1 MKKTRWINFL
11 GGQNLL
17 YTLIVLIL
25 LAIVFMLFNQID
37 YIFTPVFVIVSNIL
51 MPLVIALL
59 LYYLFDPV
67 IDFLEKY
74 KIRRL
79 YGVALLFIAII
90 GVLVFGVVALYPLI
104 RDQAISLV
112 ENFPDFIDSILDTV
126 TGWVSTLPFGEEIE
140 SLINEGENLLAQI
153 PENIGGFLSGGL
165 SRISNIAASVTSFIV
180 TLVTFPIILFFMLK
194 DEQKFFNSVLSI
206 MPPKWREDTLRVSSE
221 VNTQVGSYIKGQL
234 IIAGSIGIMMF
245 IGFTIIGL
253 EYSGILAIIASFTSI
268 IPYLG
273 PTLAFIPALVI
284 ALIDSWWMVLQLGLV
299 WAVVQFIDGNLIEP
313 NVMGRQL
320 NVHPLTIVIVLLVM
334 GDLLGLFGLILGVPI
349 YAILKVIVVHFFQ
362 QFKKRYNKYYGDV
375 AGDYEVKPIEE
386 AISGS
391 KKPDAQMK
399 RNINIAKLKRK
410 KVKKHIEKEQD
421 DSEK

>member
-165 SRISNIAASVTSFIV
+165 SRISIIAASVTSFIV

-334 GDLLGLFGLILGVPI
+334 GDLLGLIGLILGVPI